1 MNHKYKTLFLS
12 SLLGLFG
19 TVAVAQDNTAFDA
32 CRKAVGEV
40 TQDPIV
46 KMKLKNKKGVE
57 YYKIKAKSADGAK
70 WEFKCDKTGNIFEKE
85 QELPSADHPAFAALK
100 KIDEAQARKIALE
113 AYPGTISEVEYEIN
127 TDGFAVYEFE
137 IKMADG
143 REMEVEVDAGTGKI
157 IKAEED

>member
-1 MNHKYKTLFLS
+1 MNHNYEIICLS
-12 SLLGLFG
+12 ALLGLFG
-19 TVAVAQDNTAFDA
+19 TAAVAQDNTGFDA

-46 KMKLKNKKGVE
+46 KMKFKNKKGVE

-100 KIDEAQARKIALE
+100 KVDEAQARKIALE

-127 TDGFAVYEFE
+127 SDGFAVYEFE

-157 IKAEED
+157 IKAKED